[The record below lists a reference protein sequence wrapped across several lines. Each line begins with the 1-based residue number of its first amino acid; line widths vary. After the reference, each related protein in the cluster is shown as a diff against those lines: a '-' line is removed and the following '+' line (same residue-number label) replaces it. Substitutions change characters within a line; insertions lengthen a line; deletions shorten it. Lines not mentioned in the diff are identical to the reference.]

1 MKLVFLEGA
10 GHIRQELLKP
20 VGSVVGRGMVD
31 IVLIDPDVSRQ
42 HCRILQAGGIWLVE
56 DLGSVNGVM
65 VNGTRIPRPQIL
77 QPGDR
82 LVVGGTELFFL
93 EDLAE
98 PPAALA
104 SGGDRPTAQIKTPA
118 VGNGTKPPTST
129 NLAPT
134 LENPFP
140 AVGKDT
146 KPPAPPPEPVAPVVV
161 PIPVPTTVPALSPR
175 MVRGMLLTNVL
186 VVAVVA
192 VFVGY
197 LAKTVWLPEKKVWVV
212 PTPDNG
218 ELLVDGNQ
226 PVKGPALLPEK
237 SSLTLKKPG
246 FTELG
251 FSLANPGSLDVVKYV
266 PAPGTVLVTSS
277 PSGATVTLAGK
288 HLGRT
293 PCVLSRLPAGP
304 QLLMVGGQ
312 DTHVKPFTVVVN
324 EKTGSTSFVELE
336 PVFATLLVCTTT
348 PGCEI
353 SVNGLKV
360 GKTVGDKD
368 TPATL
373 KLDHLYPGT
382 YLIRAATT
390 DGKVKEATRT
400 IEEQQYQQVSIA
412 I

>member
-1 MKLVFLEGA
+1 
-10 GHIRQELLKP
+10 
-20 VGSVVGRGMVD
+20 
-31 IVLIDPDVSRQ
+31 
-42 HCRILQAGGIWLVE
+42 
-56 DLGSVNGVM
+56 
-65 VNGTRIPRPQIL
+65 
-77 QPGDR
+77 
-82 LVVGGTELFFL
+82 
-93 EDLAE
+93 
-98 PPAALA
+98 
-104 SGGDRPTAQIKTPA
+104 
-118 VGNGTKPPTST
+118 
-129 NLAPT
+129 
-134 LENPFP
+134 
-140 AVGKDT
+140 
-146 KPPAPPPEPVAPVVV
+146 
-161 PIPVPTTVPALSPR
+161 
-175 MVRGMLLTNVL
+175 MVRGMLLANVL
-186 VVAVVA
+186 VIVLVLT
-192 VFVGY
+192 FVGY

-237 SSLTLKKPG
+237 SRLTLRKPG

-251 FSLANPGSLDVVKYV
+251 FSLANPSSADAMKSV

-277 PSGATVTLAGK
+277 PSGATVSLAGK

-293 PCVLSRLPAGP
+293 PCVLSGLPAGP

-312 DTHVKPFTVVVN
+312 DTHVKPFTVVVS
-324 EKTGSTSFVELE
+324 EKNGSTSFVELE

-382 YLIRAATT
+382 YLIRAATA

-400 IEEQQYQQVSIA
+400 IEGQQYQQVSIA